1 MCGELG
7 IVRWPFSPLGRG
19 FLTGAVQRAEDYPEG
34 DFRRHDPRYQGENY
48 DANVRAAQTVRD
60 IAATHKAKPG
70 QIALAWLLHKGDDI
84 VPIRSEEHTSELQSL
99 MRISYAVFCLKKKK
113 KI

>member
-7 IVRWPFSPLGRG
+7 IVRWPFSPLGHG
-19 FLTGAVQRAEDYPEG
+19 FLAGAVQRAEDYPEG

-70 QIALAWLLHKGDDI
+70 QIALAWLLHTGDDI
-84 VPIRSEEHTSELQSL
+84 VPIPGTKRRQYLDENVAAASVPHADTPTQ
-99 MRISYAVFCLKKKK
+99 
-113 KI
+113 

>member
-1 MCGELG
+1 MRISDWSSDVCSSDL
-7 IVRWPFSPLGRG
+7 
-19 FLTGAVQRAEDYPEG
+19 
-34 DFRRHDPRYQGENY
+34 GENY

-84 VPIRSEEHTSELQSL
+84 VPIPGTKRRQYLDENVDAASVTLDDTQMQSL
-99 MRISYAVFCLKKKK
+99 DAALAPGRIECMHQIGRAHV
-113 KI
+113 